1 MHCHFSNKYV
11 WLLVKHFYAILFF
24 HFLDQCNSS
33 SSSAAAVFNQRK
45 KLRFFSFKKKS
56 YFKDIVSML
65 DGEKLSSQN
74 HINFF
79 CFLSWNYIT
88 FNKKKHKYEID
99 FQKKKL
105 FWAILFWKRSKIY
118 PIHLLLRICSL
129 NFWGLVK

>member
-1 MHCHFSNKYV
+1 MYCHFSNKYV

-45 KLRFFSFKKKS
+45 KLRFFSFKKNLISKTS
-56 YFKDIVSML
+56 FLCWMVK
-65 DGEKLSSQN
+65 
-74 HINFF
+74 NFHLKIISTF
-79 CFLSWNYIT
+79 FAFSREIT
-88 FNKKKHKYEID
+88 LHLTKKKHKYEID

-118 PIHLLLRICSL
+118 PIHLLRICSL